1 MMKKIFR
8 QNALI
13 AIGYTVVLFGISFLF
28 SRYSQSTL
36 AITLYVVFGGIH
48 FMIMGVLMAI
58 NHFQSKLAE
67 RNGYMASFAF
77 IWVLIIVASSAEL
90 FIR

>member
-1 MMKKIFR
+1 MMKNIFK

-13 AIGYTVVLFGISFLF
+13 AIGYVVVLFGISFLF
-28 SRYSQSTL
+28 SKSSQSSI
-36 AITLYVVFGGIH
+36 AITFYIVFGGIH
-48 FMIMGVLMAI
+48 FMIMGIFMAI
-58 NHFQSKLAE
+58 NHFQSKIAE

-77 IWVLIIVASSAEL
+77 IWALVVLACSTEL